1 MGQLRILD
9 RRCFGTSRIS
19 VDSIIFEA
27 ATYPAKRSAT
37 EITHKL
43 VMIKQCVKS
52 T

>member
-27 ATYPAKRSAT
+27 AKRSAT
-37 EITHKL
+37 DYT
-43 VMIKQCVKS
+43 
-52 T
+52 

>member
-1 MGQLRILD
+1 MRSRFRLNGTSGIMGQLRILD

-37 EITHKL
+37 DYT
-43 VMIKQCVKS
+43 
-52 T
+52 

>member
-37 EITHKL
+37 DYT
-43 VMIKQCVKS
+43 
-52 T
+52 